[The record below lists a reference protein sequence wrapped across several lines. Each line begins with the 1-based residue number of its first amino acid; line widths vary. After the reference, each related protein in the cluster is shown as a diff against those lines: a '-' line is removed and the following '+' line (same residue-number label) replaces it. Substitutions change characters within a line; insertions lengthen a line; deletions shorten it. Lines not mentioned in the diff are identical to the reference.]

1 MWWTKKCCF
10 CPPYYI
16 ISYFCIVL
24 NECFMKITLSLS
36 DKINRTTEESEIML
50 RCSMGRTCR
59 LRAKSGIFIAP
70 KFWDKKNN
78 EIKSTN
84 RIQTAEVIKAN
95 KVRIALDG
103 LCKRI
108 EEESIKIPPEDI
120 TREWLA
126 NVIDEYNH
134 PESHVKAAEIPF
146 FEVLDKFI
154 ETEKKDSN
162 WKATT
167 AERFITLRHHL
178 TSYEDERCV
187 SISFDKLNK
196 EFFDDFAEFLL
207 KTKEMRNSTNAKNL
221 KLLKWFL
228 RWATLNG
235 YNNNTFFEMYTPGM
249 CKTKSTKAEKKVIVF
264 LNEEELKTVRDFD
277 FSNDERLDKV
287 RDVFVFCCY
296 SGLRY
301 SDVEHLTQNNVYD
314 DMLHVTTIKTD
325 DTITINLNNTTR
337 KILEKYHNEDNPKAK
352 ALPVITNQ
360 KMNLYLKEMAKICGI
375 DQPITKTYYVGS
387 QRVEETRPK
396 YEWIG
401 THTGRRTFICNA
413 LSKGIAPQMV
423 MKFTG
428 HSDYK
433 AMRPYIDITENA
445 KANAMKL
452 LDD

>member
-1 MWWTKKCCF
+1 
-10 CPPYYI
+10 
-16 ISYFCIVL
+16 
-24 NECFMKITLSLS
+24 MKITLSLS
-36 DKINRTTEESEIML
+36 DKISRTTGESEIML
-50 RCSMGRTCR
+50 RCSMGRACR
-59 LRAKSGIFIAP
+59 LRAKSGIFITP
-70 KFWDKKNN
+70 SFWDRKNN
-78 EIKSTN
+78 QIKSTN
-84 RIQTAEVIKAN
+84 RIQTTEVIKAN
-95 KVRIALDG
+95 KIKLQLDE
-103 LCKRI
+103 LCKHI
-108 EEESIKIPPEDI
+108 EEESLKIPCEGI
-120 TREWLA
+120 TRDWLKDI
-126 NVIDEYNH
+126 IDEYNH
-134 PESHVKAAEIPF
+134 PESHIRASEMPF
-146 FEVLDKFI
+146 FEVMNIFI
-154 ETEKKDSN
+154 KTESKDSN

-167 AERFITLRHHL
+167 TERFITLMHHL
-178 TSYEDERCV
+178 RSYEDDRGLT
-187 SISFDKLNK
+187 ITFKMLDK
-196 EFFDDFAEFLL
+196 EFFDDFADFLL
-207 KTKEMRNSTNAKNL
+207 KSKEMRNSTNAKNL

-235 YNNNTFFEMYTPGM
+235 YNQNTFFEMYTPGV
-249 CKTKSTKAEKKVIVF
+249 CKTKGVKAEKKVIVF
-264 LNEEELKTVRDFD
+264 LNEDELKTVRDFD
-277 FSNDERLDKV
+277 FSDNKRLEQV
-287 RDVFVFCCY
+287 RDVFLFCCY

-301 SDVEHLTQNNVYD
+301 SDVEHLTQNSVYD
-314 DMLHVTTIKTD
+314 DMLHITTIKTN

-337 KILEKYHNEDNPKAK
+337 AILAKYHDEDNPNAK

-360 KMNLYLKEMAKICGI
+360 KMNIYLKEMAKICGI

-387 QRVEETRPK
+387 KRVEETRPK

>member
-1 MWWTKKCCF
+1 
-10 CPPYYI
+10 
-16 ISYFCIVL
+16 
-24 NECFMKITLSLS
+24 MKITLSLS
-36 DKINRTTEESEIML
+36 DKISRTTGESEIML
-50 RCSMGRTCR
+50 RCSMGRVCR

-70 KFWDKKNN
+70 GFWDKKNN

-84 RIQTAEVIKAN
+84 RIQTTEVINAN
-95 KVRIALDG
+95 KVRIRLNE

-108 EEESIKIPPEDI
+108 EEESLKMPPEDI
-120 TREWLA
+120 TRDWLKD
-126 NVIDEYNH
+126 VIDEYNH
-134 PESHVKAAEIPF
+134 PENHIKAAEIPF

-162 WKATT
+162 WRDTT

-178 TSYEDERCV
+178 TAYEAERG
-187 SISFDKLNK
+187 ITITFDTLNK
-196 EFFDDFAEFLL
+196 EFFDDFAEFLF
-207 KTKEMRNSTNAKNL
+207 KSKEMRNTTNAKNL

-235 YNNNTFFEMYTPGM
+235 YNKNTFYELYTPGI
-249 CKTKSTKAEKKVIVF
+249 CKTKNTKSEKKVIVF
-264 LNEEELKTVRDFD
+264 LNEDELKTVRDFD

-287 RDVFVFCCY
+287 RDVFIFCCY

-301 SDVEHLTQNNVYD
+301 SDVEHLTQNDVYD
-314 DMLHVTTIKTD
+314 DMIHVTTQKTD
-325 DTITINLNNTTR
+325 DTITINLNKTTR
-337 KILEKYHNEDNPKAK
+337 AILAKYHDEENPNAK

-360 KMNLYLKEMAKICGI
+360 KMNIYLKEMAEICGI

-387 QRVEETRPK
+387 KRVEETRPK

-401 THTGRRTFICNA
+401 THTGRRTFICNS
-413 LSKGIAPQMV
+413 LSKGIAPQTI

-428 HSDYK
+428 HSDFK
-433 AMRPYIDITENA
+433 AMRPYIDITEKA

>member
-1 MWWTKKCCF
+1 
-10 CPPYYI
+10 
-16 ISYFCIVL
+16 
-24 NECFMKITLSLS
+24 MKITLSLS
-36 DKINRTTEESEIML
+36 DKINRATGESEIML
-50 RCSMGRTCR
+50 RCSMGRACR

-70 KFWDKKNN
+70 SFWDKKNN

-84 RIQTAEVIKAN
+84 RIQTTEVINAN
-95 KVRIALDG
+95 KVRIRLNE

-108 EEESIKIPPEDI
+108 EEESLKIPPEDI
-120 TREWLA
+120 TRDWLKDI
-126 NVIDEYNH
+126 IDEYNH
-134 PESHVKAAEIPF
+134 PENHIKAAEIPF

-162 WKATT
+162 WRDTT

-178 TSYEDERCV
+178 TAYEAERG
-187 SISFDKLNK
+187 ITITFDTLNK

-207 KTKEMRNSTNAKNL
+207 KSKAMRNTTNAKNL

-235 YNNNTFFEMYTPGM
+235 YNKNTFYELYTPGI
-249 CKTKSTKAEKKVIVF
+249 CKTKNTKSEKKVIVF
-264 LNEEELKTVRDFD
+264 LNEDELKTVRDFD

-287 RDVFVFCCY
+287 RDVFIFCCY

-301 SDVEHLTQNNVYD
+301 SDVEHLTQNDVYD
-314 DMLHVTTIKTD
+314 DMIHVTTQKTD
-325 DTITINLNNTTR
+325 DTITINLNKTTR
-337 KILEKYHNEDNPKAK
+337 AILAKYHDEENPNAK

-360 KMNLYLKEMAKICGI
+360 KMNIYLKEMAEICGI

-387 QRVEETRPK
+387 KRVEETRPK

-401 THTGRRTFICNA
+401 THTGRRTFICNS
-413 LSKGIAPQMV
+413 LSKGIAPQTI

-428 HSDYK
+428 HSDFK
-433 AMRPYIDITENA
+433 AMRPYIDITEKA